1 MLSCERVAASDSQQ
15 LRNLLGRKP
24 STIELDRIAL
34 EIARLEYP
42 DLDAGRIVGEL
53 DRYAFTIADRARD
66 LSDGERF
73 VETANEYLFVELGLS
88 GNYDDY
94 YNPDNSFLNRVIESK
109 LGIPISLSAI
119 YIEVARRL
127 AKPVFGIGLPGHFLI
142 RYDDGDY
149 ATYIDPFHKG
159 ALLDVEG
166 CCRLA
171 QVESLDEEYL
181 TPVDKRSMAMRMI
194 NNLRQIYFS
203 QRDSARALRVLDLLL
218 DADPV
223 SVDEHKQ
230 RGVALLQL
238 KRIPA
243 AMAAFRKYLE
253 LAPEAADRE
262 TIQDQ
267 IRSLA
272 QWLASQ
278 N

>member
-1 MLSCERVAASDSQQ
+1 VHPPDSQL
-15 LRNLLGRKP
+15 LRDLLGRKP
-24 STIELDRIAL
+24 APIDLDRAAL

-42 DLDAGRIVGEL
+42 DLDAGHAIAAL
-53 DRYAFTIADRARD
+53 DHYANAIADRAHD

-73 VETANEYLFVELGLS
+73 VETANEYLFQELGLL

-94 YNPDNSFLNRVIESK
+94 YNPDNSYLNRVIELK
-109 LGIPISLSAI
+109 LGIPISLSVI

-127 AKPVFGIGLPGHFLI
+127 AKPVSGIGLPGHFLI

-149 ATYIDPFHKG
+149 ATYIDPFHRG
-159 ALLDVEG
+159 ALLDTEG

-171 QVESLDEEYL
+171 QVESLDPEFL
-181 TPVDKRSMAMRMI
+181 APVDKRSIAMRML

-203 QRDSARALRVLDLLL
+203 RRDSTRALRLLDLLIE
-218 DADPV
+218 ADPGAAE
-223 SVDEHKQ
+223 EHKQ
-230 RGVALLQL
+230 RAVALLQM

-243 AMAAFRKYLE
+243 AMAEFRRYLE
-253 LAPEAADRE
+253 LAPDARDRE
-262 TIQDQ
+262 QILDQ
-267 IRSLA
+267 MRQLA

>member
-1 MLSCERVAASDSQQ
+1 MLSCERVEASDSQQ
-15 LRNLLGRKP
+15 LRDLLGHKP
-24 STIELDRIAL
+24 STMELDRIAL

-42 DLDAGRIVGEL
+42 NLDAGRIVGEL
-53 DRYAFTIADRARD
+53 DRYALTIFERSHD

-73 VETANEYLFVELGLS
+73 VETTNEVLFAELALR

-94 YNPDNSFLNRVIESK
+94 YNPDNSYLNRVIESK
-109 LGIPISLSAI
+109 LGIPISLSMI

-127 AKPVFGIGLPGHFLI
+127 AKPVFGIGLPGHFLV

-149 ATYIDPFHKG
+149 ATYIDPFHQG
-159 ALLDVEG
+159 TLLDVDG

-171 QVESLDEEYL
+171 QVESLDAEFL
-181 TPVDKRSMAMRMI
+181 APVDRRSMAMRMI

-203 QRDSARALRVLDLLL
+203 QRDSARALRLLDLLL
-218 DADPV
+218 DADPKA
-223 SVDEHKQ
+223 VDEHKQ

-243 AMAAFRKYLE
+243 ALAAFRRYLE
-253 LAPEAADRE
+253 LSPEASDRE
-262 TIQDQ
+262 LIQDQ